1 MSSAKSSKKK
11 ILIVEDEP
19 VISQMCQRVL
29 AGEGFEVE
37 IAVNGKVAQGMIDEG
52 HYDYCLVD
60 IRTPAMSG
68 IELYQ
73 WLKETHPELV
83 KKVIFT
89 TGDVMSGDTP
99 AFLQQAARPFIPKPF
114 TPAELKNIIKQTL
127 AEEEK

>member
-1 MSSAKSSKKK
+1 MVQDRNAMKR

-19 VISQMCQRVL
+19 AISQLCRTVL
-29 AGEGFEVE
+29 TSEGFDVD
-37 IAVNGKVAQGMIDEG
+37 IAGNGRAAQELIETR
-52 HYDYCLVD
+52 HYDMCLVD

-68 IELYQ
+68 IELYR
-73 WLKETHPELV
+73 WLQEKHPELTQ
-83 KKVIFT
+83 KVIFT

-99 AFLQQAARPFIPKPF
+99 VFLQQSARPFIPKPF